1 MRSRRLLFAALLI
14 SLSLSELAIA
24 QTADQPFRYT
34 LQVAAF
40 PETEKESADRLIDD
54 LSRAGELPASERI
67 ELRGRGK
74 WIRVLVG
81 SFATS
86 SEARRYGASLHAR
99 ALIKEFFVR
108 ASGELISLTRP
119 RRVTPEKLYT
129 LKYSSRPI
137 IASGLARVA
146 AAAVEEAESDNLFAP
161 NYPAA
166 MLADA
171 GAFESESLPVIE
183 DAELTIAPPS
193 DTLLIPRID
202 PVELAFK
209 SIVEAPAPGRGGLWI
224 TGDTAEALARL
235 EWILGIEQADLLSMD
250 ADGRLQLNT
259 GLLAASARISEVGP
273 NSAPL
278 VMLDY
283 ILSNE
288 GLLLLVQ
295 LTRGSHRYRLHIGRE
310 APTFGG
316 QVTVAGGLNL
326 DNNFDSRINPYRRF
340 RAKLDQE
347 RPPEGFDSL
356 IAINPIARWYN
367 LQASRLVPDG
377 HIIFHEMAEAYA
389 KLELGLDYLNQGARA
404 GAHNTAL
411 ERERRLKAQ
420 RPDSVV
426 VTTGPNRVLRS
437 EEEIRQFYEVE
448 ARGQG
453 SGTRD

>member
-1 MRSRRLLFAALLI
+1 MRSRRLLSAALLI
-14 SLSLSELAIA
+14 LLSLSELAIA
-24 QTADQPFRYT
+24 QTADQTFRYT

-54 LSRAGELPASERI
+54 LVRAGELPASETI
-67 ELRGRGK
+67 ELPGRGK

-81 SFATS
+81 SFAAP
-86 SEARRYGASLHAR
+86 SEARRYGASLEAR

-108 ASGELISLTRP
+108 ASGATILLTRP
-119 RRVTPEKLYT
+119 RRVTPEKRYII
-129 LKYSSRPI
+129 KHSSRPI

-146 AAAVEEAESDNLFAP
+146 AAAGKKAEADSLVAP
-161 NYPAA
+161 DHPA

-171 GAFESESLPVIE
+171 GAFESKSLPEIE

-202 PVELAFK
+202 PVELAFD
-209 SIVEAPAPGRGGLWI
+209 SIVVDARAPGRGGLWV
-224 TGDTAEALARL
+224 TGDKAEALARL
-235 EWILGIEQADLLSMD
+235 EWILGIEQADLLSLD
-250 ADGRLQLNT
+250 AEGRLQLNT

-326 DNNFDSRINPYRRF
+326 DNNFDSRINPYRRLG
-340 RAKLDQE
+340 AKLNQE

-356 IAINPIARWYN
+356 IAINPVARWYN

-389 KLELGLDYLNQGARA
+389 KLELGLDYLSQGARA

-448 ARGQG
+448 ARGHD
-453 SGTRD
+453 R